1 VGCLGF
7 LRCVKNIAVQASNTG
22 LGNFLKIASNNKN
35 MDTNNILND
44 EAKELEDARLS
55 YFSKYSDSQLDEIY
69 EQDINARDIIDKI
82 RKIRNVS

>member
-1 VGCLGF
+1 
-7 LRCVKNIAVQASNTG
+7 
-22 LGNFLKIASNNKN
+22 